1 MLADFLQTF
10 VMLFIIMG
18 PFSSFIVFSDVTKKL
33 NRKQKIK
40 SINKAVTVAGLLALI
55 FIIGGKSILDVFGV
69 SLKSFTVVGG
79 VVLFILGL
87 EMILSFKISKES
99 AKDYNV
105 AAVIIATPIT
115 TGPGVITSVILFSN
129 SMGMLPTIL
138 ALILSLS
145 LIYSFLRAH
154 DLICKV
160 VGKGTIEIISKVIG
174 IFIAA
179 RGIEL
184 ILSIF

>member
-1 MLADFLQTF
+1 M
-10 VMLFIIMG
+10 V
-18 PFSSFIVFSDVTKKL
+18 
-33 NRKQKIK
+33 
-40 SINKAVTVAGLLALI
+40 
-55 FIIGGKSILDVFGV
+55 
-69 SLKSFTVVGG
+69 
-79 VVLFILGL
+79 
-87 EMILSFKISKES
+87 LSFKISKES

-129 SMGMLPTIL
+129 SIGMLPTIM

-145 LIYSFLRAH
+145 VIYSFLRAH
-154 DLICKV
+154 DMICKA
-160 VGKGTIEIISKVIG
+160 VGKGTIEILSKVVG